1 MRDQIHSLAILLNQ
15 EENSPPSVLFMQK
28 RLCFTR
34 QCCKRLQNSIIGKG
48 MEVLQHALVTP
59 GTSTMYTDRRLF
71 RFSISKYLVNC
82 CILSIWGKKMFQV
95 ITLVLQLQ
103 DVCRKTD
110 TYLGTQGD
118 LPIEEHRGSNCNTW
132 PCSGASSLTNLSP
145 PAPVIADLNAAF
157 PQLFQTV
164 SRYRSMH
171 LNPSPW
177 FESTQDRTE
186 LGWRWHATACEARR
200 LEGDALQTAAPLC
213 WRSWHPTGDKARRLL
228 ACARG
233 KPYLN

>member
-82 CILSIWGKKMFQV
+82 CILSIWRKKMFQV

-110 TYLGTQGD
+110 TC
-118 LPIEEHRGSNCNTW
+118 IWEHREIYPSRNTVEVTAI
-132 PCSGASSLTNLSP
+132 PGLAVE
-145 PAPVIADLNAAF
+145 PAHSQTFP
-157 PQLFQTV
+157 PQL
-164 SRYRSMH
+164 R
-171 LNPSPW
+171 
-177 FESTQDRTE
+177 
-186 LGWRWHATACEARR
+186 
-200 LEGDALQTAAPLC
+200 
-213 WRSWHPTGDKARRLL
+213 
-228 ACARG
+228 
-233 KPYLN
+233 